1 MPSPHVRDE
10 RTTEV
15 VIIGA
20 GAAGI
25 AAARGLR
32 AAGRRVTILEA
43 RDRVGGRVWTTHD
56 LASFP
61 IELGAEWVHGEHV
74 VTGRWV
80 QEFGLEAVDARL
92 DEGWWAFV
100 RGKRLDP
107 QGFAALMP
115 SHPFDDLCD
124 AASAWESGATSLETA
139 LRVWA
144 RSNRVQQL
152 EAAWGL
158 WNSAACVDR
167 GTDLDRLG
175 VDALVEAT
183 YSGDGHTDF
192 RISAGYNAIFEHAAA
207 PLDVRLGTA
216 VTAVEWGAHGATV
229 HAGSVP
235 LACEHVVVTLRS
247 VFSRPMS

>member
-56 LASFP
+56 LAAFP

-80 QEFGLEAVDARL
+80 QECGLEAVDARL
-92 DEGWWAFV
+92 NEGWWAFV
-100 RGKRLDP
+100 RGTRLDP

-115 SHPFDDLCD
+115 SHPFDDLGD
-124 AASAWESGATSLETA
+124 AASAWGAGATSLETA
-139 LRVWA
+139 LRVWG
-144 RSNRVQQL
+144 RRKRGQQL

-183 YSGDGHTDF
+183 YAGDGHTNF
-192 RISAGYNAIFEHAAA
+192 RIS
-207 PLDVRLGTA
+207 
-216 VTAVEWGAHGATV
+216 
-229 HAGSVP
+229 
-235 LACEHVVVTLRS
+235 
-247 VFSRPMS
+247 